1 LAAAALSLA
10 VQFVAVITMMLPPL
24 AETFS
29 ACPVAQH
36 FNRQASLPPR
46 LLIVEGR
53 IGSLVFYLSP
63 QLRAG
68 LTPENLQQLPANDLP
83 PLCPGD
89 VIAVPERK
97 IVNLQRYLRL
107 GAMSYEVVGCYRLYL
122 VPKPHAAAG
131 PGNGATTSRNMAAS
145 L

>member
-1 LAAAALSLA
+1 VVTSA
-10 VQFVAVITMMLPPL
+10 VMTMVLPPL
-24 AETFS
+24 AGTFS
-29 ACPVAQH
+29 ARQLAQY
-36 FNRQASLPPR
+36 FNNQGSLPPR

-68 LTPENLQQLPANDLP
+68 LRPENLQHWPASELP

-89 VIAVPERK
+89 VLAVPERK
-97 IVNLQRYLRL
+97 LPRLQPYLPVESARH
-107 GAMSYEVVGCYRLYL
+107 EVVGCYRLYRA
-122 VPKPHAAAG
+122 VKPPAEVN
-131 PGNGATTSRNMAAS
+131 PNRGATAGRIGQS